1 MRAVRTFYHGTADS
15 LQIHKILLPPII
27 TNRKREHWRK
37 RYNDKVFFTTSLGT
51 AKKFAK
57 KACEK
62 YGGSPIV
69 YIVRPIGQYF
79 NTINGEYISD
89 KAAIIGTVS

>member
-1 MRAVRTFYHGTADS
+1 MRNTHVFYHGTTDS
-15 LQIHKILLPPII
+15 LGIRRFLLPPTV
-27 TNRKREHWRK
+27 TNLKREYWRK
-37 RYNDKVFFTTSLGT
+37 KYEDKVFFTTSLCS
-51 AKKFAK
+51 AQKFAK

-62 YGGSPIV
+62 YGGNPIV

-89 KAAIIGTVS
+89 KAAVMDIVR